1 MRLKL
6 ARARRGAKR
15 SWEEERFIHFSSCES
30 GVFPPFF
37 LQACLHFPFYIGS
50 LMDSADSA
58 RCSYPCGACSRDIE
72 DGERSI
78 LCEGSCAAWFHCD
91 CALGVRLTAGQF
103 SKLANSEEPWVCPN
117 CCGDTALPAFNSAQ
131 AIDVFHFDFQKNI
144 PTPKLTVGKQ
154 FYHRLLW
161 THLFGIWSASKGIL
175 CAFMWNELVAH
186 RGANDVVSCLSH
198 FIFNTALGRTGAKW
212 SIWWADN
219 CIGQNK
225 NHCVV
230 WFFQDLIRRN
240 VFSRIDYKFLVVGHT
255 YGPTD
260 RCFGAIEKYLY
271 KLENVYTPQEWY
283 HHVQKSSSIAE
294 VMEMKQENF
303 HDHRSYLRNI
313 YTERNKD
320 EERAP
325 LQFSKAVWFNF
336 GIGEELVG
344 GVLQKKE
351 HKNEVWLRYTHDI
364 TEVPRSFLLQKIR
377 CFFHCSCTSSALL
390 EVPSP
395 NKSSKSH

>member
-1 MRLKL
+1 
-6 ARARRGAKR
+6 
-15 SWEEERFIHFSSCES
+15 
-30 GVFPPFF
+30 
-37 LQACLHFPFYIGS
+37 
-50 LMDSADSA
+50 MDSADSA

-161 THLFGIWSASKGIL
+161 TYLFGIWSASKGIL

-240 VFSRIDYKFLVVGHT
+240 VFF
-255 YGPTD
+255 
-260 RCFGAIEKYLY
+260 
-271 KLENVYTPQEWY
+271 
-283 HHVQKSSSIAE
+283 
-294 VMEMKQENF
+294 
-303 HDHRSYLRNI
+303 
-313 YTERNKD
+313 
-320 EERAP
+320 
-325 LQFSKAVWFNF
+325 
-336 GIGEELVG
+336 
-344 GVLQKKE
+344 
-351 HKNEVWLRYTHDI
+351 
-364 TEVPRSFLLQKIR
+364 
-377 CFFHCSCTSSALL
+377 
-390 EVPSP
+390 
-395 NKSSKSH
+395 